1 MKYPFHFSVAAK
13 QTTSK
18 SDPQFSFAK
27 SNINKSKKISSK
39 SISYNV
45 SSKQQSNEISLK
57 ENKKKKLSH
66 HRTKPI
72 LNKNIDTIENK
83 DNENTQIKDNI
94 TFLNQSEKI
103 ANPLIVSCRKNCR
116 SRRKT
121 LAEGCSRKDKSESS
135 TQKSGR

>member
-1 MKYPFHFSVAAK
+1 MILFNISGASK

-27 SNINKSKKISSK
+27 PNKSKKISSK

-45 SSKQQSNEISLK
+45 SSKQQNNKICLE
-57 ENKKKKLSH
+57 ENKNKKISH

-72 LNKNIDTIENK
+72 MNKNLDTIENK
-83 DNENTQIKDNI
+83 DNENTQIKENI